1 MRINLRVS
9 YNSGSS
15 EEVTCSAI
23 DLVKFETHFDLSVTR
38 LEKEMKL
45 THLLFLAHASL
56 FRQGKTKSNF
66 DEWVET
72 VSSIDASGTDPK

>member
-1 MRINLRVS
+1 MRINLRVT
-9 YNSGSS
+9 YESGSS
-15 EEVTCSAI
+15 EEVVCSAI
-23 DLVKFETHFDLSVTR
+23 DLVKFETKFDLSVTR

-72 VSSIDASGTDPK
+72 VSSIDASENSPK

>member
-1 MRINLRVS
+1 MKINLRVT

-15 EEVTCSAI
+15 EEVVCSAI
-23 DLVKFETHFDLSVTR
+23 DLVKFESKFDLSVTR

-45 THLLFLAHASL
+45 THLLFLAHSSL
-56 FRQGKTKSNF
+56 FRLGKTKSDF
-66 DEWVET
+66 DGWVET

>member
-1 MRINLRVS
+1 MKINLRVT

-15 EEVTCSAI
+15 EEVVCSAI
-23 DLVKFETHFDLSVTR
+23 DLVKFEGHFDLSVTR

-45 THLLFLAHASL
+45 THLLFLAHSSL

-66 DEWVET
+66 DEWVES
-72 VSSIDASGTDPK
+72 VSSIDASESSPK

>member
-1 MRINLRVS
+1 MKINLRVT
-9 YNSGSS
+9 YESGSS
-15 EEVTCSAI
+15 EEVVCSAI
-23 DLVKFETHFDLSVTR
+23 DLVKFETEYNLSVTR

-56 FRQGKTKSNF
+56 FRQAKTKSSF
-66 DEWVET
+66 DAWVET